1 MKLKQDYGF
10 WFWIGGAMLFLV
22 AISVFVIISN
32 INTKAPVPAS
42 TESTTQPNTSLTDSV
57 VDSSVNDSD
66 SSSYSSSTPE
76 SESSESGESK
86 SDSSQK
92 TESQTYTT
100 PSTTPSCYHEE
111 DGRCWDD
118 LEDEAYSAGLYDSQF
133 GYYGATLEYAE
144 DCNALC
150 REIIEDAYDEGYADG
165 M

>member
-10 WFWIGGAMLFLV
+10 WFWIGGAILFLV
-22 AISVFVIISN
+22 AISVFVIFSN
-32 INTKAPVPAS
+32 INNKTPVPAS
-42 TESTTQPNTSLTDSV
+42 TESTTESNTPSI
-57 VDSSVNDSD
+57 DSSVNTSTSDSNDSD
-66 SSSYSSSTPE
+66 NSPSTSKTE
-76 SESSESGESK
+76 STESKNSK

-92 TESQTYTT
+92 TESQTYTA

>member
-1 MKLKQDYGF
+1 MKLKKDYSF
-10 WFWIGGAMLFLV
+10 WIWIGGAMLFLI

-32 INTKAPVPAS
+32 INNKTSVPAS
-42 TESTTQPNTSLTDSV
+42 TESTTQPNTSSTDSFV
-57 VDSSVNDSD
+57 DTSANDLDSSNN
-66 SSSYSSSTPE
+66 SSSTPE
-76 SESSESGESK
+76 PESLESRESEPELP
-86 SDSSQK
+86 QK

-118 LEDEAYSAGLYDSQF
+118 LEDEAYSAGLYDNQF